1 MSLPSPTWRPG
12 KRVVIVGGGPGG
24 VSTALA
30 FLKRGYDVRIFEKQ
44 PVCKA
49 LGGGV
54 LLCVPVLAILRSYGM
69 DVAELGSY
77 TVTYFK
83 NSKGQE
89 RTKLIFN
96 PEIEKR
102 MGIKGWHY
110 GVLRASAYKQ
120 MLQLLPDGIL
130 QEGQEFK
137 SYTERD
143 DEAEVEFASGTKITA
158 DVVVGADGV
167 RSGVSR
173 QAFGDPGLFHV
184 GIRVWLAWCES
195 VPGDIKPNYGFVSH
209 DWQRQASFFPM
220 RHEGKPGFEWWI
232 VEPAYEGKPFPEKPE
247 EIKAYISDILKDW
260 ADPMPLFIE
269 ATDFK
274 DHIFRWEIYNRPSM
288 KKWSKGRVVCVGDAV
303 HPVSPYAA
311 YGMGMA
317 IEDGYHLACSLDGVD
332 LRDAHAVRAGFE
344 LYEKERVNYVNHNME
359 FARFLGR
366 MFHGLP
372 YPLAWVR
379 DFIFDNTPFLK
390 RYLAKGYLEE
400 AEKETMKLQELF
412 VSKGTVHL
420 RE

>member
-30 FLKRGYDVRIFEKQ
+30 FLRRGYDVRIFED
-44 PVCKA
+44 
-49 LGGGV
+49 GV
-54 LLCVPVLAILRSYGM
+54 LLCMPVLAILRSYGM
-69 DVAELGSY
+69 GVAELGSY

-89 RTKLIFN
+89 RTNLILN
-96 PEIEKR
+96 PEIEKL
-102 MGIKGWHY
+102 GK
-110 GVLRASAYKQ
+110 
-120 MLQLLPDGIL
+120 
-130 QEGQEFK
+130 EFE

-143 DEAEVEFASGTKITA
+143 DEVEVEFASSTTITA
-158 DVVVGADGV
+158 DVVVEADGV

-173 QAFGDPGLFHV
+173 QPFGDPGIFH
-184 GIRVWLAWCES
+184 
-195 VPGDIKPNYGFVSH
+195 
-209 DWQRQASFFPM
+209 RQASFFPM

-232 VEPAYEGKPFPEKPE
+232 VELVYEWKPFLRKVE
-247 EIKAYISDILKDW
+247 EIKVYISDILKDW

-274 DHIFRWEIYNRPSM
+274 DQIFRWEIYNRPSM

-303 HPVSPYAA
+303 HPVSLYAA
-311 YGMGMA
+311 CDMGMA
-317 IEDGYHLACSLDGVD
+317 IEDGYHLACSLDGVG

-344 LYEKERVNYVNHNME
+344 LYEKERVNYVNHNVE

-366 MFHGLP
+366 MFHELP

-379 DFIFDNTPFLK
+379 GCGIAKVYLLK
-390 RYLAKGYLEE
+390 FGRCKCDDIATRPRICKCVANVALR
-400 AEKETMKLQELF
+400 
-412 VSKGTVHL
+412 VSKGWFVEQAEADTLSFAVVL
-420 RE
+420 TYRYDEG

>member
-30 FLKRGYDVRIFEKQ
+30 FLRRGYDVRIFE
-44 PVCKA
+44 
-49 LGGGV
+49 GGV

-89 RTKLIFN
+89 RTNLILN

-102 MGIKGWHY
+102 MGIKGCF
-110 GVLRASAYKQ
+110 
-120 MLQLLPDGIL
+120 PDGIL
-130 QEGQEFK
+130 QVGKEFE

-143 DEAEVEFASGTKITA
+143 DEVEVEFASGTTITA
-158 DVVVGADGV
+158 DVVVEADGV

-173 QAFGDPGLFHV
+173 QPFGDPGIFHV
-184 GIRVWLAWCES
+184 GIR
-195 VPGDIKPNYGFVSH
+195 PNYGFVSH

-232 VEPAYEGKPFPEKPE
+232 VEPVYEWKPFLRKVE
-247 EIKAYISDILKDW
+247 EIK
-260 ADPMPLFIE
+260 

-274 DHIFRWEIYNRPSM
+274 DQTFRWEIYNRPSM

-303 HPVSPYAA
+303 HPVSLYAA
-311 YGMGMA
+311 CDMGMA
-317 IEDGYHLACSLDGVD
+317 IEDGYHLSCSLDGVG
-332 LRDAHAVRAGFE
+332 LRDAHAVRARFE
-344 LYEKERVNYVNHNME
+344 LYEKERVNYVNHNVE

-366 MFHGLP
+366 RFHELP

-379 DFIFDNTPFLK
+379 GPGICKCIANVAL
-390 RYLAKGYLEE
+390 R
-400 AEKETMKLQELF
+400 
-412 VSKGTVHL
+412 VSKGWFVEQAEADTLSFAVVL
-420 RE
+420 TYRYDEG